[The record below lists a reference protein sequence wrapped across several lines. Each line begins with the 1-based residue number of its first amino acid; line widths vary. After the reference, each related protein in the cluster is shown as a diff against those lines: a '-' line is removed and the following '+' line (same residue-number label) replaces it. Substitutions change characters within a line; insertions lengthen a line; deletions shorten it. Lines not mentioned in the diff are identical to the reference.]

1 MLTTPEEIKN
11 TDNVSREE
19 IPSIVFE
26 FMDTLLKIKHI
37 ENVVKICFLP
47 GISDIFVVT
56 TSDDI
61 DLNEKIMET
70 FSQWEACYKIFPE
83 LHIINEEEEF
93 YIPDGAHC
101 I

>member
-11 TDNVSREE
+11 TDNVSRKE

-26 FMDTLLKIKHI
+26 FMDTLLKIKNI
-37 ENVVKICFLP
+37 KNVVKICFLP
-47 GISDIFVVT
+47 EISDIFVVT

-83 LHIINEEEEF
+83 LHIINEDEEF